1 MKKYTVLL
9 LALALTLNTAAFMDF
24 GTDRG
29 KTAIIQLD
37 GTINTGNGDIFSTSS
52 ITPEKVREFN
62 SRAMER
68 NADSIIYEWNS
79 GGGTVVAS
87 KEIMRAIKSVDVPTV
102 CRFRDIAASG
112 AYLSSLGCDR
122 IVADSASLTGS
133 IGVKSSYLEFSGLLN
148 ELDVE
153 YVNITAGKYKEV
165 GSQYQNTSEEDIRIL
180 KEKADQ
186 VHKEFLYL
194 VESERNLTEE
204 DLEKIETGELLLG
217 QEAEEANMVDELGGR
232 RTAVIEAENLTNK
245 ELKTF
250 KVESQKGFDFF
261 SLLFSDSWVKQL
273 TETGSPIKASWN

>member
-9 LALALTLNTAAFMDF
+9 LVLALALNTAAFMDF
-24 GTDRG
+24 NADRG
-29 KTAIIQLD
+29 KAAIIQLD
-37 GTINTGNGDIFSTSS
+37 GTINTGSGDIFSTSS
-52 ITPEKVREFN
+52 ITPEKVRELN

-148 ELDVE
+148 ELDIE
-153 YVNITAGKYKEV
+153 YVNVTAGKYKEV
-165 GSQYQNTSEEDIRIL
+165 GSQYQNASEEDIKIL
-180 KEKADQ
+180 KEKANK
-186 VHKEFLYL
+186 VHREFLHL
-194 VESERNLTEE
+194 VETERNLSEE
-204 DLEKIETGELLLG
+204 DLERIETGELLLG
-217 QEAEEANMVDELGGR
+217 QEAEETNMVDELGGR
-232 RTAVIEAENLTNK
+232 KTAVIEAENLSDK
-245 ELKTF
+245 QLKTF

-261 SLLFSDSWVKQL
+261 SLLFSDSWVEQL